1 MLPVIETAFT
11 GCILSFSA
19 VLIVPNLCVKQI
31 VIAPDD
37 MVLSRK
43 NVMKLIKK

>member
-11 GCILSFSA
+11 GCILSA